1 MNYNQF
7 EFAIKDEDRRQ
18 WLIALLSEFGAE
30 GFEEKTSTVTA
41 FAPAEDLDE
50 NRVQLILDEND
61 LGDIQFTVTV
71 IEPQNWNA
79 TWEQQFEP
87 VFIADNKVGIRAPFH
102 EPLDTEIELI
112 IEPKM
117 SFGTG
122 HHATTASMIQLIM
135 GIDHMGKNVFDIG
148 SGTGVLAIVAE
159 KLGAESILALD
170 NEEWAYENAIENAQR
185 NGCSKIEV
193 TRADASELP
202 DRKFEIVYANINRNV
217 ILDNI
222 GKWKANIADGGL
234 LLVSGFLEADVTA
247 VVDAAKEHGLNV
259 VEKIVEN
266 GWVAISF
273 TNK

>member
-7 EFAIKDEDRRQ
+7 EFLIKNEDRRQ

-30 GFEEKTSTVTA
+30 GFEEKTSAITA
-41 FAPAEDLDE
+41 FAPAEELDADK
-50 NRVQLILDEND
+50 VQLILDEND
-61 LGDIQFTVTV
+61 LGDIEFTVKV

-79 TWEQQFEP
+79 AWEQQFEP
-87 VFIADNKVGIRAPFH
+87 VFIDNNRVGIRAPFH
-102 EPLDTEIELI
+102 DPLDTEIELV

-122 HHATTASMIQLIM
+122 HHATTASMIKLMMQ
-135 GIDHMGKNVFDIG
+135 IDHTGKQVFDIG

-159 KLGAESILALD
+159 KIGAASVLALD

-185 NGCSKIEV
+185 NNCSKIEV

-202 DRKFEIVYANINRNV
+202 DRKFELIYANINRNV

-222 GKWKANIADGGL
+222 ARWKGNIADGGL

-247 VVDAAKEHGLNV
+247 VVAAAKEHGLS
-259 VEKIVEN
+259 EIDKIVDN

>member
-135 GIDHMGKNVFDIG
+135 GIDHKGKNVFDIG

-222 GKWKANIADGGL
+222 GKWKANIAEGGL

-247 VVDAAKEHGLNV
+247 VVDAAKEHGLTV